1 MARFF
6 KTLILLSLLLLAAC
20 QEGGEAG
27 DLFGQWRMKGTD
39 NRYVSFSGSVVLFR
53 STDGGSVY
61 GNFQHVGDSLFLQCY
76 SIYGTPADTLLIEG
90 HYGFNSFSDIRLR
103 ITTLDDESLNLADG
117 SRTWSFYKY

>member
-1 MARFF
+1 MARYF

-53 STDGGSVY
+53 STDGVSVY

-76 SIYGTPADTLLIEG
+76 SIYGTPADTLLIEDL
-90 HYGFNSFSDIRLR
+90 YGFNSFSDIRLR

>member
-1 MARFF
+1 MARYF

-53 STDGGSVY
+53 STDGVSVY

-76 SIYGTPADTLLIEG
+76 SIYGTPADTLLIEDL
-90 HYGFNSFSDIRLR
+90 YGFNSFSDIRLR
-103 ITTLDDESLNLADG
+103 ITTLDNESLNLADG

>member
-103 ITTLDDESLNLADG
+103 ITTLDGESLGLADDN
-117 SRTWSFYKY
+117 RTWSFYKY